1 MYNLKLDS
9 EIVDGLVRT
18 VLEDHRKMTKDSIKK
33 LKAKK
38 KLKDF
43 EKEDL
48 GSQTM
53 LVENLDEVIKY
64 FGG

>member
-1 MYNLKLDS
+1 MYNLTLDS